1 MSDICEFALRSDFG
15 QFVARGS
22 SLLDAQLARRR
33 RVLQRGGG
41 DVRIRAL
48 CALAS
53 LHAKRRSHTECTRLT
68 SVESGERLTCAMHG
82 AVSMCGTFGCV
93 CQTASTVIGVP
104 SVPLVCDCRRGVAFS
119 PCVSRTGTG
128 TGLSGVLLLALGRW
142 SAAVPGLLRTL
153 TSCELCAV
161 SSQST
166 AFGVARC

>member
-33 RVLQRGGG
+33 RVLEGGMFAFAPSAHLPPSMHSG
-41 DVRIRAL
+41 EVILDA
-48 CALAS
+48 
-53 LHAKRRSHTECTRLT
+53 CTRLT

-153 TSCELCAV
+153 TSCELCA
-161 SSQST
+161 
-166 AFGVARC
+166 A